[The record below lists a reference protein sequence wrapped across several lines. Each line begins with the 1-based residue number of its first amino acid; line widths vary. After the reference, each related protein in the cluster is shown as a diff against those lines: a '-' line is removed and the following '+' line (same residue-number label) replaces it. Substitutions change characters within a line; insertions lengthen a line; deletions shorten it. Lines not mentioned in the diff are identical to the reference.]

1 MHAVAV
7 GHDRVRVDVK
17 RPELIAACP
26 PTPVDG
32 GVFHERRREAY
43 RVALLVEAA
52 CNMIEQLLRLDPKD
66 KRNFGLCFQ
75 PRRAALHFNSAEDA
89 QVGERFVRKELA
101 EVTDVYVLGEMAKD
115 RPKAD
120 VAVVIVPTNRQG
132 NPGHLETVEM
142 VHYAHWTMPRIVIMF
157 NPDLVALTNF
167 AAFGDV
173 PREPGFLADYMPSY
187 YLDPA
192 AFPSKTATGAVLRC
206 FPRKWEM
213 YLLNVQSDMGFRLVA
228 EQQAP
233 PSPEKIRC
241 EFSWRID
248 PDMGRAVSF

>member
-1 MHAVAV
+1 MRAVAE

-17 RPELIAACP
+17 RPELIATCL

-32 GVFHERRREAY
+32 GVFNECGTEAC

-52 CNMIEQLLRLDPKD
+52 CNMIEHLLQLDPND
-66 KRNFGLCFQ
+66 KRNFGLCFK

-89 QVGERFVRKELA
+89 EVGARFVKKELA
-101 EVTDVYVLGEMAKD
+101 EVTDLYVLGEKAKD

-120 VAVVIVPTNRQG
+120 ITVVIAPTNRQG
-132 NPGHLETVEM
+132 NPAHIETVEM
-142 VHYAHWTMPRIVIMF
+142 VHYAHWTHPRIVIMF
-157 NPDLVALTNF
+157 NPDIVALTSF
-167 AAFGDV
+167 AAFGDG

-192 AFPSKTATGAVLRC
+192 AFPSKTAIGAVLRC

-213 YLLNVQSDMGFRLVA
+213 YLLKVQSDMGFRLVA
-228 EQQAP
+228 EQHAP
-233 PSPEKIRC
+233 PSPEKIQC

-248 PDMGRAVSF
+248 PELGRAVSF